1 MNRRARDTFRPL
13 LPERIIMKTIYTV
26 DADNNITAH
35 SGASAASIT
44 TEKFSSEK
52 ELAKLAANWPSQ
64 RLLDI
69 WNSFAGAAPF
79 AELKLVKKFTDR
91 KSAVERIWKAI
102 QRLTPTAVRQEPA
115 VAPQE
120 PAVATEAAATK
131 KSRRKRAERP
141 TSREGSK
148 QSEVLA
154 LLRRTGGA
162 SLEEL
167 MTATGWRAHTV
178 RGFISGTVGKKL
190 GLTVESTRGEDK
202 VRIYRLAS

>member
-1 MNRRARDTFRPL
+1 
-13 LPERIIMKTIYTV
+13 MKTIYTV

-102 QRLTPTAVRQEPA
+102 QRLTPTAPQEPA
-115 VAPQE
+115 VAAQE
-120 PAVATEAAATK
+120 PAVATEEAARK
-131 KSRRKRAERP
+131 KSPRKRTERP
-141 TSREGSK
+141 VSREGSK

-154 LLRRTGGA
+154 LLRRPSGA
-162 SLEEL
+162 SLDEL

>member
-1 MNRRARDTFRPL
+1 MNRRARDTFRLL

-26 DADNNITAH
+26 DAENNITAH
-35 SGASAASIT
+35 SEVPAGGIT

-52 ELAKLAANWPSQ
+52 ELGKLAADWPSS

-69 WNSFAGAAPF
+69 WNSFAGVAPF
-79 AELKLVKKFTDR
+79 DELKLVKKFTNR

-102 QRLTPTAVRQEPA
+102 QRLTPTAPQEPA
-115 VAPQE
+115 VAAQE
-120 PAVATEAAATK
+120 PAVATEAAARK
-131 KSRRKRAERP
+131 KSPRKRTERP
-141 TSREGSK
+141 VSREGSK

-178 RGFISGTVGKKL
+178 RGFISGTVGKKF

>member
-102 QRLTPTAVRQEPA
+102 QRLTPTAPQEPA
-115 VAPQE
+115 VAAQE
-120 PAVATEAAATK
+120 PAVATEEAARK
-131 KSRRKRAERP
+131 KSPRKRTERP
-141 TSREGSK
+141 VSREGSK

-154 LLRRTGGA
+154 LLRRPSGA
-162 SLEEL
+162 SLDEL

>member
-1 MNRRARDTFRPL
+1 
-13 LPERIIMKTIYTV
+13 MKTTYTV

-35 SGASAASIT
+35 SEAPAAGIT

-52 ELAKLAANWPSQ
+52 ELGKLAADWPSQ

-102 QRLTPTAVRQEPA
+102 QRLTPA
-115 VAPQE
+115 APQE
-120 PAVATEAAATK
+120 PVVAAQEPTVATEAAARK
-131 KSRRKRAERP
+131 KSPRKQTERP
-141 TSREGSK
+141 ASREGSK

-154 LLRRTGGA
+154 LLRRAGGA

-167 MTATGWRAHTV
+167 MTTTGWRAHTV

>member
-52 ELAKLAANWPSQ
+52 ELGKLAANWPSQ

-102 QRLTPTAVRQEPA
+102 QRLTPTA
-115 VAPQE
+115 PQE
-120 PAVATEAAATK
+120 PAVAAQEPAVAEEAATRK
-131 KSRRKRAERP
+131 KSSRKRTERP
-141 TSREGSK
+141 VSHDGSK

-154 LLRRTGGA
+154 LLRRPGGA

-167 MTATGWRAHTV
+167 MTVTGWQAHTV